1 MKIKTLLNQMQ
12 QQLQPLSA
20 SPCLDAQLLLMKV
33 LHVSRAHLYAYD
45 DQVVTGE
52 QQQQIEVLLQQRCA
66 GMPMAYLLG
75 AQEFYSL
82 DLKVNSHVLIPR
94 PETECLLDWVLDQT
108 WPDTMRAID
117 LGTGSGAIAIALAK
131 AKPQWQLIATDQS
144 EQALAVARH
153 NAEQHQLRN
162 LAFFK
167 SDWFHSIEA
176 QPFNLVISNPPY
188 IQAND
193 AHLRDLQFEPQSAL
207 VAADEGMADLVKIIK
222 QATSYLVDGGWIV
235 VEHGYDQADR
245 VCQCAE
251 KAGYQ
256 AVVSNP
262 DLSGVPRFVVAKWC
276 L

>member
-1 MKIKTLLNQMQ
+1 MKIKALLNQMQ

-20 SPCLDAQLLLMKV
+20 SPCLDAQLLLMKE

-45 DQVVTGE
+45 DQVVTAE
-52 QQQQIEVLLQQRCA
+52 QQQQIAALLQQRCA

-82 DLKVNSHVLIPR
+82 NLKVNSHVLIPR

-108 WPDTMRAID
+108 WPETMRAID

-162 LAFFK
+162 LAFVQ
-167 SDWFHSIEA
+167 SDWFNSIEA

-188 IQAND
+188 IQVND
-193 AHLRDLQFEPQSAL
+193 AHLRDLQCEPQSAL
-207 VAADEGMADLVKIIK
+207 VAADKGMADLVKIIK

-256 AVVSNP
+256 SVESHR